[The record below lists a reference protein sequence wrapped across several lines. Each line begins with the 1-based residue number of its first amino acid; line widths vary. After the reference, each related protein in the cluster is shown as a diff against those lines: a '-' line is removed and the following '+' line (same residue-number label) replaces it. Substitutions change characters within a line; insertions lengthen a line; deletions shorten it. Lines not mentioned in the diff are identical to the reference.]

1 MADEEHSEEDESDR
15 DEAEEAGGDS
25 EANGAG
31 EADNDG
37 GSEPGDWERKPSEP
51 EDRRHD
57 DGSAELAKPSD
68 DDDDDAAE
76 QKAGDATAGDDDE
89 GFDRPEPPDETGVGE
104 AGQTLQ
110 DEAEPLLGGRDVK
123 TPAGP
128 LPTLSL
134 VGMAAFVIVFCIAFF
149 GLWALLGGIGILVG
163 IVLGTAL
170 GLGAMKLLADR
181 AR

>member
-1 MADEEHSEEDESDR
+1 MPDEERTQADGSEHDEPK
-15 DEAEEAGGDS
+15 E
-25 EANGAG
+25 AG
-31 EADNDG
+31 EASDGSDAGNDG

-57 DGSAELAKPSD
+57 DGSAPLAKPSD
-68 DDDDDAAE
+68 DDDEDVAE
-76 QKAGDATAGDDDE
+76 QQAGDVTSGDDE

-104 AGQTLQ
+104 AGQGLQ
-110 DEAEPLLGGRDVK
+110 DEAEPLLGGRGVS

-134 VGMAAFVIVFCIAFF
+134 VGMAVFVAVFCIAFF
-149 GLWALLGGIGILVG
+149 ALWALLGGIGILVG
-163 IVLGTAL
+163 IVVGTAL